1 MANVTINKNIEQG
14 EIVVVFS
21 SYDPK
26 FVAKVKSI
34 DGHRWHPDKKYW
46 SFPYSEDIIE
56 RILSVFKGE
65 NIHVDSTLQVSF
77 NQNTDKRV
85 PNQAQITKIAK
96 KEKELSI
103 NLNHEDMIKVN
114 ENREFYKLPS
124 LLQNLFEDRV
134 ELLPSVNELFELEL
148 AYLEYNCLPKENL
161 LDRLAYFK
169 SVDGKFTKHFLMY
182 NHPTKALTDNRLANT
197 KAYFENGLFSTGY
210 ATHGLFPYRG
220 KFHPQLIKA
229 LINIIG
235 IKKGETILDPMCGS
249 GTTNIE
255 STLMGINSYAIDLSP
270 FCQFMIKVKY
280 NSLSIN
286 IELLKGI
293 SAKSEQLFSFFSI
306 GGSQKQLQKIK
317 DIEKLKVYEL
327 ALLAFLDSLGYSK
340 RVVKSSHKQLFTK
353 VLKRYERTVVD
364 FILNSS
370 QYISELGTVN
380 ILEDATAKKMPLED
394 SSIDGVI
401 TSPPYSFAIDYV
413 KNDEAQLK
421 FLGYNVD
428 DIRNEMVGLIGKN
441 KNERLEN
448 YFKDMES
455 VCSEVSRVLKKDK
468 YFVMIIGSNTNQTG
482 GIRLESKII
491 ESCKKHNLTLVKSIL
506 KPIKGMRN
514 TMKDEYI
521 LFFQKR
527 ANHAKN

>member
-1 MANVTINKNIEQG
+1 MIKMTK
-14 EIVVVFS
+14 
-21 SYDPK
+21 
-26 FVAKVKSI
+26 
-34 DGHRWHPDKKYW
+34 
-46 SFPYSEDIIE
+46 
-56 RILSVFKGE
+56 
-65 NIHVDSTLQVSF
+65 
-77 NQNTDKRV
+77 DKR
-85 PNQAQITKIAK
+85 
-96 KEKELSI
+96 
-103 NLNHEDMIKVN
+103 
-114 ENREFYKLPS
+114 FYNLPS
-124 LLQNLFEDRV
+124 LLQNLFDGNV

-148 AYLEYNCLPKENL
+148 AYLEYNCLPECDL

-182 NHPTKALTDNRLANT
+182 NQSAKVLTYNRSAST

-229 LINIIG
+229 LLNIIG
-235 IKKGETILDPMCGS
+235 IKKGESILDPMCGS
-249 GTTNIE
+249 GTANIE
-255 STLMGINSYAIDLSP
+255 AALLGIDSYAIDLSP
-270 FCQFMIKVKY
+270 FCQFMTKVKY

-293 SAKSEQLFSFFSI
+293 ADRSEQLFNFFNVNDVST
-306 GGSQKQLQKIK
+306 QLQKIT
-317 DIEKLKVYEL
+317 DYEKLKIYEL

-340 RVVKSSHKQLFTK
+340 RVVSSSHRQLFTK
-353 VLKRYERTVVD
+353 VLKRYEDTVVN

-370 QYISELGTVN
+370 NHITDLGTVN
-380 ILEDATAKKMPLED
+380 ILENATAIETPLKD
-394 SSIDGVI
+394 NSIDGVI

-413 KNDEAQLK
+413 KNDESQLN
-421 FLGYNVD
+421 FLGYDVNN
-428 DIRNEMVGLIGKN
+428 IRSRMIGLIGKN

-448 YFKDMES
+448 YFRDMDR

-491 ESCKKHNLTLVKSIL
+491 ESCKKNNLTLVKSIL

-527 ANHAKN
+527 CSK